1 MNAMTCGDLIL
12 VLRDMSLMVT
22 GLEITE
28 EPDQHGWM
36 SAAAVTEEQMKDR
49 LIYEGGESVGL
60 YVVRDGSMQ
69 PVFCGIL
76 TRMEVSAAGGTC
88 LVRLE
93 AVTESC
99 WMDLDLRNRSFQD
112 TDISSH
118 ELIRR
123 LTEGYPDS
131 QVLFAIPDEPMERIA
146 VQYQETDWAFL
157 KRQLAFIGAHVYADS
172 TGQGLRLQAGLLDR
186 PEEAAWDELPFT
198 MIRDTAPADPEKG
211 LKSQLVYEVEACD
224 ILPLGAG
231 ICFHGKEVYIGK
243 ILRNLKDGELLS
255 RYTLHFREGLEA
267 VRFYNPFLSGVS
279 IKGSVSAV
287 RRDRLQVKLETDA
300 VQDCRKQYFFPFSTV
315 AASPDG
321 SGWYCMPKAGDPVRI
336 FFPVSDEREG
346 YAIANVQG
354 ESAPAQDS
362 PMGNP
367 DLKDITMPDGKKLKF
382 IKDGLR
388 LSVGED
394 KGSVTLTNDGNAQ
407 ITTEADITIGAA
419 MAVYLKTEGI
429 MKVSA
434 GTGIRMESDAGCS
447 ICMSDD
453 TVEVQAANIENN

>member
-1 MNAMTCGDLIL
+1 MTCGELIL
-12 VLRDMSLMVT
+12 VLRDLSMTVT
-22 GLEITE
+22 GLEIRE
-28 EPDQHGWM
+28 EPDQHGRLL
-36 SAAAVTEEQMKDR
+36 ATAVAEEQMKDR
-49 LIYEGGESVGL
+49 LIYESGESIGL
-60 YVVRDGSMQ
+60 YVVRDGFPQ

-76 TRMEVSAAGGTC
+76 TRMEASAAGGTC
-88 LVRLE
+88 LVRAE
-93 AVTESC
+93 AVTESY

-112 TDISSH
+112 TDMPSH

-131 QVLFAIPDEPMERIA
+131 QVLFAVSDEPLERIA
-146 VQYQETDWAFL
+146 VQYQETDWEFL

-172 TGQGLRLQAGLLDR
+172 TGQGLRLQAGLLDQ
-186 PEEAAWDELPFT
+186 PEEAAWDALPFT

-211 LKSQLVYEVEACD
+211 LKSQMVYEVEARD

-231 ICFHGKEVYIGK
+231 IRFHGKEVHIGR
-243 ILRNLKDGELLS
+243 ILRSLKGGELIS
-255 RYTLHFREGLEA
+255 RYTLYFREGLEA
-267 VRFYNPFLSGVS
+267 VRFYNPLLNGVS
-279 IKGSVSAV
+279 INGSVSAV

-336 FFPVSDEREG
+336 FFPVGDEREG
-346 YAIANVQG
+346 YAIASVQG
-354 ESAPAQDS
+354 ESAPSKDS

-367 DLKDITMPDGKKLKF
+367 DLKDITMPDGKKVKF
-382 IKDGLR
+382 IENGLQ

-394 KGSVTLTNDGNAQ
+394 LGRVTLTNDGKAEI
-407 ITTEADITIGAA
+407 ITESDLVIGAA
-419 MAVYLKTEGI
+419 MAVYFKTEGTL
-429 MKVSA
+429 KVSA
-434 GTGIRMESDAGCS
+434 GTGIRMESDAGCRIS
-447 ICMSDD
+447 MTDD